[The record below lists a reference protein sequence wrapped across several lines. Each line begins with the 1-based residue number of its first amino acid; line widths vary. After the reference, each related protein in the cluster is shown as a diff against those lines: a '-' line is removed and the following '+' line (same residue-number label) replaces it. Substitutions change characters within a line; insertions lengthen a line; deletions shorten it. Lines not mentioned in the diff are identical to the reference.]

1 MSDDAGA
8 EPADDPEAG
17 PRGAV
22 FWVGL
27 LAGSAVMVY
36 AGWGAWGDRAATN
49 PAGLIR
55 WVVGAGLAHDLVLA
69 PVIVLGGWLI
79 GRTAPA
85 RWRGALRVGAA
96 LTGVVVL
103 FAYPLV
109 RAFGRHPLNSST
121 LPRNYVLDVAL
132 IVTGI
137 WLVVT
142 TWLVASRPRR
152 DRPAPR

>member
-1 MSDDAGA
+1 VSR
-8 EPADDPEAG
+8 PEDG
-17 PRGAV
+17 PSGSV

-27 LAGSAVMVY
+27 LVGSAVMGY
-36 AGWGAWGDRAATN
+36 AGWGAWNEREATN

-69 PVIVLGGWLI
+69 PLVVLGGWLI
-79 GRTAPA
+79 SRTVPA
-85 RWRGALRVGAA
+85 RWRGPVRVGAA

-121 LPRNYVLDVAL
+121 LPRNYPLDVAL
-132 IVTGI
+132 IVSVI
-137 WLVVT
+137 WLVVAG
-142 TWLVASRPRR
+142 WLVATRHRPVRR
-152 DRPAPR
+152 AAR